1 MTEPEVNSPPV
12 PVAWE
17 ALEDAF
23 ENNSPEVHSYL
34 QLETGEVLRIV
45 DGVADPSMHARVIAD
60 PIYLRIDPVS
70 SREQYR
76 WMERFIATVDDLDLR
91 HNLLAAIDG
100 KGAFRRFKD
109 ALMGH
114 PVDRERWFTFRSERL
129 RSCMEAWLTTHG
141 ITAAE
146 RPAWRTSNEPPPGW
160 GDMPMPVVQAPTPAA
175 GVANSDEPAQGQLA
189 ATLAALSPQEAE
201 MVQAFAAFLISRRGQ
216 RPRGTDSSARPER
229 APADD

>member
-76 WMERFIATVDDLDLR
+76 WMERFIATVPDGELRTRLGASYRSKVYPTTDLIMKNPYDFPVAIHYRVARGEAVVEILGKPRPWDEVVFER
-91 HNLLAAIDG
+91 HVIDSTP
-100 KGAFRRFKD
+100 F
-109 ALMGH
+109 
-114 PVDRERWFTFRSERL
+114 ETEERL
-129 RSCMEAWLTTHG
+129 DDTL
-141 ITAAE
+141 
-146 RPAWRTSNEPPPGW
+146 PEPRLASRW
-160 GDMPMPVVQAPTPAA
+160 PVA
-175 GVANSDEPAQGQLA
+175 
-189 ATLAALSPQEAE
+189 
-201 MVQAFAAFLISRRGQ
+201 I
-216 RPRGTDSSARPER
+216 SSASWE
-229 APADD
+229 AS